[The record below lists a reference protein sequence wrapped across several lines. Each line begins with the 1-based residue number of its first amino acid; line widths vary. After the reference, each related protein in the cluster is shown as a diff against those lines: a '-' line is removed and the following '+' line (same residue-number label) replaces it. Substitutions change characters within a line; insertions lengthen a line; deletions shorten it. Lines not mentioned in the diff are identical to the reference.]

1 MYYVNVYMHLIICT
15 DIRDERHLEINGD
28 IGKKNIVVLYTEHI
42 RHKIHPQ

>member
-1 MYYVNVYMHLIICT
+1 MHLIIFT
-15 DIRDERHLEINGD
+15 DIRDKKQLEINGE